1 MDQELGQASRFVM
14 VSIDGVDWQVPA
26 DTSLLNCFQ
35 YLQAYAISMGGFC
48 WNDDCHTCEV
58 LVQKGS
64 GISERVLACQTQG
77 YGKHDG
83 VGDDRQ
89 VEVLSSWLDG
99 ESLSTPVNRSE
110 DVCGRGRGD
119 RTGQPETGTLPTG
132 EPARVAVRNRSD
144 GPA

>member
-64 GISERVLACQTQG
+64 GISERVLACQTQ
-77 YGKHDG
+77 
-83 VGDDRQ
+83 VTANMT
-89 VEVLSSWLDG
+89 VLEMTDKLRFC
-99 ESLSTPVNRSE
+99 L
-110 DVCGRGRGD
+110 RGL
-119 RTGQPETGTLPTG
+119 TVSP
-132 EPARVAVRNRSD
+132 
-144 GPA
+144 